1 MSQWGRNGILG
12 DDWGPMG
19 EEKGWEEIS
28 ESLTA
33 PGSRFLGVEL
43 GVPVQTSCPGE
54 AGACW

>member
-1 MSQWGRNGILG
+1 MTG
-12 DDWGPMG
+12 DLW
-19 EEKGWEEIS
+19 ERRKREEIS